1 MRIYRVYSMRWIA
14 FLRCRNHERLHQCTP
29 TLRQLSC
36 KNKNKKETAPFLFF
50 IIVVFVLHFG
60 CSFSYA
66 VSFYFLFLLLLFF
79 ACLFLCSSAVL
90 LRTTKT
96 KKAPFFFLFS
106 GLLAFMRD
114 QVVWRRAPFFFFFFL
129 VVVRHP
135 LNVKCSR
142 FFITLP
148 LRMYFA
154 TIPCIIVIIII
165 GI

>member
-1 MRIYRVYSMRWIA
+1 MRWIA

-114 QVVWRRAPFFFFFFL
+114 QVVWRRAPFFFFFSCCCSPSVEREVF
-129 VVVRHP
+129 P
-135 LNVKCSR
+135 LFYNTTTSYVFCDHSLYHCYHYYWYLNLFR
-142 FFITLP
+142 SCL
-148 LRMYFA
+148 L
-154 TIPCIIVIIII
+154 
-165 GI
+165 